1 MKFYF
6 VMQDDLVV
14 SCASGSDDIPYDA
27 GNGLEVKNVSF
38 ENYLKYNDVMNSN
51 GLLCLKY
58 YASIDTFNVVSTP
71 DNPAIIDKTYITA
84 NDIDTA
90 TISELLNPSYISIA
104 TIGSYEV
111 TDGIFEFSV
120 DTPGA
125 YIIKCLSPNYREKEF
140 TVNAS

>member
-27 GNGLEVKNVSF
+27 GNGLEVKNVSL

-125 YIIKCLSPNYREKEF
+125 YIIKCWSQYYREKEF

>member
-14 SCASGSDDIPYDA
+14 SCASGGDDSPYNA
-27 GNGLEVKNVSF
+27 ENGFEVKTVSL

-71 DNPAIIDKTYITA
+71 DNPAIIDKTDITA

-125 YIIKCLSPNYREKEF
+125 YIIKCWSQYYREKEF